1 LILTPESI
9 TVPSGWEDR
18 DVEEAEGGDV
28 GPRHGAAN
36 RLDAFVD
43 AAFAFAVSLLIIAGG
58 EPLRSYDDLLRALMR
73 IPAFLAGFALIVLF
87 WLAHRAWSALGPKRD
102 GTATLLSLAVV
113 FSVLVF
119 VFPLRL
125 LTETAVH
132 FMSGGVLPG
141 GELIVSFGQLGSIYV
156 IYGLGFSTLSVLY
169 ALLFRHAG
177 SRMERGDPNRADA
190 RSWMRT
196 WLLAAAAG
204 ALSSAAA
211 LSPLLPVAPWLPG
224 VTYWLIPLGL
234 AVLSVMKSRA
244 ARRPQAAGEGG
255 APAG

>member
-1 LILTPESI
+1 MDDSAR
-9 TVPSGWEDR
+9 G
-18 DVEEAEGGDV
+18 EGR
-28 GPRHGAAN
+28 PRQGAAN

-58 EPLRSYDDLLRALMR
+58 EPLRSYEDLLRALMR

-87 WLAHRAWSALGPKRD
+87 WLAHRAWSALGPRRD
-102 GTATLLSLAVV
+102 RTATLLSLAVV

-132 FMSGGVLPG
+132 FMSGGLLPG
-141 GELIVSFGQLGSIYV
+141 GELITSFSQLGSIYV
-156 IYGLGFSTLSVLY
+156 IYGLGFSVLSVLY

-177 SRMERGDPNRADA
+177 AAMDSADVHRDDA

-196 WLLAAAAG
+196 WLLAAGAG
-204 ALSSAAA
+204 VLSSMTA

-224 VTYWLIPLGL
+224 VTYWLIPVGIGCL
-234 AVLSVMKSRA
+234 ALIDRRQA
-244 ARRPQAAGEGG
+244 ARPAPAKDAGAAAG
-255 APAG
+255 

>member
-1 LILTPESI
+1 MDDGTS
-9 TVPSGWEDR
+9 
-18 DVEEAEGGDV
+18 V
-28 GPRHGAAN
+28 GRSRFGAAN

-58 EPLRSYDDLLRALMR
+58 EPLRSYDDLLRALTR
-73 IPAFLAGFALIVLF
+73 IPAFLAGFALIILF

-132 FMSGGVLPG
+132 FMSGGRLPG
-141 GELIVSFGQLGSIYV
+141 GELITSFGQLGSIYV
-156 IYGLGFSTLSVLY
+156 IYGLGFSILSVLY
-169 ALLFRHAG
+169 ALLFRHAWSG
-177 SRMERGDPNRADA
+177 MGAGDPGRADA

-196 WLLAAAAG
+196 WLLAAGAG
-204 ALSSAAA
+204 VLSSLTA

-224 VTYWLIPLGL
+224 MTYWIIPLGIWSL
-234 AVLSVMKSRA
+234 AALDH
-244 ARRPQAAGEGG
+244 RR
-255 APAG
+255 APAVETDGVSAG

>member
-1 LILTPESI
+1 MDDGAGVDLHSRP
-9 TVPSGWEDR
+9 
-18 DVEEAEGGDV
+18 
-28 GPRHGAAN
+28 GAAN

-73 IPAFLAGFALIVLF
+73 IPAFLAGFALIILF

-102 GTATLLSLAVV
+102 GAATLLSLAVV
-113 FSVLVF
+113 FAVLVF

-141 GELIVSFGQLGSIYV
+141 GELINSFGQLGAVYG
-156 IYGLGFSTLSVLY
+156 IYGVGFSTLSVLY
-169 ALLFRHAG
+169 VLLFRHARSG
-177 SRMERGDPNRADA
+177 MSRTDPAWADA
-190 RSWMRT
+190 HSWMRT

-204 ALSSAAA
+204 VLSSATA

-224 VTYWLIPLGL
+224 VTYWLIPLGIWVL
-234 AVLSVMKSRA
+234 AVLDQRR
-244 ARRPQAAGEGG
+244 ARRPRPLDPQT
-255 APAG
+255 PAS

>member
-1 LILTPESI
+1 M
-9 TVPSGWEDR
+9 
-18 DVEEAEGGDV
+18 DVRTDKGV
-28 GPRHGAAN
+28 WPRHGEAN

-58 EPLRSYDDLLRALMR
+58 EPLRSFDDLLHALMR

-102 GTATLLSLAVV
+102 RMATLLSLAVV

-125 LTETAVH
+125 LSETAVH
-132 FMSGGVLPG
+132 FMSGGLLPG
-141 GELIVSFGQLGSIYV
+141 GELIDSFGQLGLIYA

-169 ALLFRHAG
+169 VLLFRRAG
-177 SRMERGDPNRADA
+177 AGMEPGDAGLA
-190 RSWMRT
+190 EAHSWART
-196 WLLAAAAG
+196 WLLAAVAG
-204 ALSSAAA
+204 VLSSVTA

-224 VTYWLIPLGL
+224 VTYWVIPLGIWMFAL
-234 AVLSVMKSRA
+234 PDSRKA
-244 ARRPQAAGEGG
+244 QRRRAES
-255 APAG
+255 APTT